1 MVNIYELLNR
11 IIVNKRYSLSPNLFI
26 EADRTELSE
35 EERSIFD
42 LLKNIVSLRT
52 KIHNDGIEFHPMFV
66 MADGS
71 RTFSIEDI
79 SEDDYLI
86 LHSLKLE
93 KMPLIL
99 RALIADILWT
109 NKKEFSAAKIAAN
122 AYWELFTLWYRD
134 DDNVGTIDIIRRAV
148 CISAQTKQTLLFEKI
163 QGWFVDFLEKKAAN
177 NDGFFALRVM
187 ELFFGQKNF
196 DVSIFLPV
204 LDDLIDGNSDNIAK
218 VEQAYKLKTECL
230 FKLKRKEDAIKNNN
244 LLADYYLEFAEKIF
258 KKDIQGA
265 LRAVNF
271 YQKGIML
278 YRNNG
283 ESDKADAAHKRLV
296 EIQKEIPKIMVPFS
310 VELDIKGVID
320 NLKANME
327 GLSFEECVIRLT
339 QMFVFEKQEDIKKR
353 VIEEFKD
360 NPISHLFGTSLIN
373 AQGQTVLALHPLD
386 IHDPEK
392 DPKLM
397 ELHMYQNALEKQK
410 VAGDIWV
417 KNALIIIRDKFVI
430 DKSMVEFLVKDN
442 PIIPDGRERIFQSG
456 LYMFLNGDYYEAL
469 HILAPQV
476 ENLFRNIAREVGGLT
491 VTLEKDGS
499 SMEKVLS
506 SILSL
511 PELVDCY
518 DNDILFTFRGLLNEQ
533 AGANI
538 RNEIAHGIISEYAC
552 STGVC
557 LYFGVAVIKLLSLT
571 SASCYQ
577 ILLNSDKLSQY
588 EKEYFTKIISATA
601 NEVELTSS
609 LERLSKMLAS
619 HYDKAPVIIIDEY
632 DPGIILEFKWKEKL
646 SDVELEKWSNE
657 ALKQIGE
664 LRYDSEMKEDG
675 ITEILKFGIAFSGKK
690 VCVRTE

>member
-11 IIVNKRYSLSPNLFI
+11 IIVNKRYSLSSNLFI
-26 EADRTELSE
+26 EADRSTLSE
-35 EERSIFD
+35 KEKSIFD
-42 LLKNIVSLRT
+42 LLKNIVSLGT
-52 KIHNDGIEFHPMFV
+52 KIHDDRIEFHPMFV

-79 SEDDYLI
+79 SEEDYLI
-86 LHSLKLE
+86 LHNLE
-93 KMPLIL
+93 LDKIPLTL

-109 NKKEFSAAKIAAN
+109 NKKEFNAAKIAAD
-122 AYWELFTLWYRD
+122 AYWKLFILWYSD
-134 DDNVGTIDIIRRAV
+134 EDNIDTIDMIRRAV
-148 CISAQTKQTLLFEKI
+148 CISVQTKQTTLYNEI
-163 QGWFVDFLEKKAAN
+163 QEWFNDFIDTKAVNAE
-177 NDGFFALRVM
+177 GFFSLRVM
-187 ELFFGQKNF
+187 ELFFKQKNF
-196 DVSIFLPV
+196 DVSVILKV
-204 LDDLIDGNSDNIAK
+204 LDDLIDGSRDNLAK
-218 VEQAYKLKTECL
+218 VEQAYELKTECL

-258 KKDIQGA
+258 QKDIQGA

-283 ESDKADAAHKRLV
+283 ETNKAEVAQKRLV
-296 EIQKEIPKIMVPFS
+296 EIQKEIPKIMVPCS

-320 NLKANME
+320 NLKVNME

-360 NPISHLFGTSLIN
+360 NPISHLFGKSLIN

-386 IHDPEK
+386 IHNPEK
-392 DPKLM
+392 DLKLL

-442 PIIPDGRERIFQSG
+442 PIIPNGRERIFQSG

-469 HILAPQV
+469 HILTPQV

-491 VTLEKDGS
+491 VTLENDGS

-557 LYFGVAVIKLLSLT
+557 LYFGMAVIKLLSLT

-577 ILLNSDKLSQY
+577 ILKNS
-588 EKEYFTKIISATA
+588 
-601 NEVELTSS
+601 
-609 LERLSKMLAS
+609 
-619 HYDKAPVIIIDEY
+619 
-632 DPGIILEFKWKEKL
+632 EKL
-646 SDVELEKWSNE
+646 KHFEMPRKD
-657 ALKQIGE
+657 ALKVIH
-664 LRYDSEMKEDG
+664 
-675 ITEILKFGIAFSGKK
+675 
-690 VCVRTE
+690 

>member
-1 MVNIYELLNR
+1 MNIYELLNQ
-11 IIVNKRYSLSPNLFI
+11 IIVNKRYLLSPDLFI
-26 EADRTELSE
+26 ETYRTELRE
-35 EERSIFD
+35 EEKNIFD
-42 LLKNIVSLRT
+42 LLKNIVSLGT
-52 KIHNDGIEFHPMFV
+52 KIHDDGIEFHPMFV

-86 LHSLKLE
+86 LHSLELD

-109 NKKEFSAAKIAAN
+109 NKKEFSAAKIAAD
-122 AYWELFTLWYRD
+122 AYWKLFMLWYTD
-134 DDNVGTIDIIRRAV
+134 EDNVGTIDMIRRAV
-148 CISAQTKQTLLFEKI
+148 CISVQTKQTTLYNEI
-163 QGWFVDFLEKKAAN
+163 QEWFNEFIDTKAASAK
-177 NDGFFALRVM
+177 GFFSLRIM
-187 ELFFGQKNF
+187 ELFFKQKNF
-196 DVSIFLPV
+196 DVSIILKV
-204 LDDLIDGNSDNIAK
+204 LDGLIDGNSDNIAK

-265 LRAVNF
+265 LKAVNF

-339 QMFVFEKQEDIKKR
+339 QMFVFEKQEDIKKH

-360 NPISHLFGTSLIN
+360 NPISHLFGKSLIN

-577 ILLNSDKLSQY
+577 ILKNS
-588 EKEYFTKIISATA
+588 
-601 NEVELTSS
+601 
-609 LERLSKMLAS
+609 
-619 HYDKAPVIIIDEY
+619 
-632 DPGIILEFKWKEKL
+632 EKL
-646 SDVELEKWSNE
+646 KHFEMPRKD
-657 ALKQIGE
+657 ALKVIH
-664 LRYDSEMKEDG
+664 
-675 ITEILKFGIAFSGKK
+675 
-690 VCVRTE
+690 

>member
-42 LLKNIVSLRT
+42 LLKNIVSLGT

-66 MADGS
+66 MVDGS

-109 NKKEFSAAKIAAN
+109 NKKEFNAAKIAAN
-122 AYWELFTLWYRD
+122 AYWKLFTLWYRY
-134 DDNVGTIDIIRRAV
+134 DDNVGIIDIIRRAV

-163 QGWFVDFLEKKAAN
+163 KGWFVDFLEKKAAN
-177 NDGFFALRVM
+177 NDGFFVLRVM

-204 LDDLIDGNSDNIAK
+204 LDNMIAYNNDNIAK
-218 VEQAYKLKTECL
+218 VEQAYMLKTECL
-230 FKLKRKEDAIKNNN
+230 FKLKKKEEATKNN
-244 LLADYYLEFAEKIF
+244 LLLAKYYLDFAEGIF
-258 KKDIQGA
+258 QNDIQGA
-265 LRAVNF
+265 LRCVNY
-271 YQKGIML
+271 YQKGIKL
-278 YRNNG
+278 YRDNG
-283 ESDKADAAHKRLV
+283 EPQKAEIAHKRLV
-296 EIQKEIPKIMVPFS
+296 EIQKEIPQIMVPFS
-310 VELDIKGVID
+310 IELDIKGVVD
-320 NLKANME
+320 NIKINME
-327 GLSFEECVIRLT
+327 GLTFEEGLIRLT
-339 QMFVFEKQEDIKKR
+339 QMFVFEKQEDIKNR
-353 VIEEFKD
+353 VIGEFKD
-360 NPISHLFGTSLIN
+360 HPLAHMFGKSLIN
-373 AQGQTVLALHPLD
+373 AQGQTVLALPPLD
-386 IHDPEK
+386 IQNPEK
-392 DPKLM
+392 DPYLL

-410 VAGDIWV
+410 ISGDIWM
-417 KNALIIIRDKFVI
+417 KNALAILRDTYVV
-430 DKSMVEFLVKDN
+430 DNSMLDFLIKDN
-442 PIIPDGRERIFQSG
+442 PIIPEGREHIFQSA
-456 LYMFLNGDYYEAL
+456 LRMFLNGEFYEAM

-476 ENLFRNIAREVGGLT
+476 ENLFRNIAKEVGGLT
-491 VTLEKDGS
+491 VTLKDDGS

-511 PELVDCY
+511 PELLDCY

-571 SASCYQ
+571 SVSCYQ
-577 ILLNSDKLSQY
+577 ILKNSKKL
-588 EKEYFTKIISATA
+588 KHF
-601 NEVELTSS
+601 EVP
-609 LERLSKMLAS
+609 KK
-619 HYDKAPVIIIDEY
+619 D
-632 DPGIILEFKWKEKL
+632 
-646 SDVELEKWSNE
+646 
-657 ALKQIGE
+657 ALKVIH
-664 LRYDSEMKEDG
+664 
-675 ITEILKFGIAFSGKK
+675 
-690 VCVRTE
+690 

>member
-42 LLKNIVSLRT
+42 LLKNIVSLGT

-109 NKKEFSAAKIAAN
+109 NKKEFNAAKIAAN
-122 AYWELFTLWYRD
+122 AYWELFTFWYRD

-163 QGWFVDFLEKKAAN
+163 QGWFVDFLEEKAAN

-320 NLKANME
+320 NLKANTE

-360 NPISHLFGTSLIN
+360 NPISHLFGKSLIN

-577 ILLNSDKLSQY
+577 ILKNS
-588 EKEYFTKIISATA
+588 
-601 NEVELTSS
+601 
-609 LERLSKMLAS
+609 
-619 HYDKAPVIIIDEY
+619 
-632 DPGIILEFKWKEKL
+632 EKL
-646 SDVELEKWSNE
+646 KHFEMPRKD
-657 ALKQIGE
+657 ALKVIH
-664 LRYDSEMKEDG
+664 
-675 ITEILKFGIAFSGKK
+675 
-690 VCVRTE
+690 

>member
-11 IIVNKRYSLSPNLFI
+11 SIVNKRYSLSPNLFI
-26 EADRTELSE
+26 EADRIELSE
-35 EERSIFD
+35 EEKSIFD
-42 LLKNIVSLRT
+42 LLKNIVSLGT
-52 KIHNDGIEFHPMFV
+52 KIHDDGIEFHPMFV

-86 LHSLKLE
+86 LHSLELD

-109 NKKEFSAAKIAAN
+109 NKKEFSAAKIAAD
-122 AYWELFTLWYRD
+122 AYWKLFMLWYTD
-134 DDNVGTIDIIRRAV
+134 EDNVGTIDMIRRAV
-148 CISAQTKQTLLFEKI
+148 CISVQTKQTTLYNEI
-163 QGWFVDFLEKKAAN
+163 QEWFNEFIDTKAASAE
-177 NDGFFALRVM
+177 GFFSLKIM
-187 ELFFGQKNF
+187 ELFFKQKNF
-196 DVSIFLPV
+196 DVFIILRV

-360 NPISHLFGTSLIN
+360 NPISHLFGKSLIN

-577 ILLNSDKLSQY
+577 ILKNS
-588 EKEYFTKIISATA
+588 
-601 NEVELTSS
+601 
-609 LERLSKMLAS
+609 
-619 HYDKAPVIIIDEY
+619 
-632 DPGIILEFKWKEKL
+632 EKL
-646 SDVELEKWSNE
+646 KHFEMPRKD
-657 ALKQIGE
+657 ALKVIH
-664 LRYDSEMKEDG
+664 
-675 ITEILKFGIAFSGKK
+675 
-690 VCVRTE
+690 

>member
-42 LLKNIVSLRT
+42 LLKNIVSLGT

-79 SEDDYLI
+79 SEEDYLI

-109 NKKEFSAAKIAAN
+109 NKKEFNAAKIAAN
-122 AYWELFTLWYRD
+122 AYWELFTFWYRD

-360 NPISHLFGTSLIN
+360 NPISHLFGKSLIN

-417 KNALIIIRDKFVI
+417 KNALIIIRDKVVI
-430 DKSMVEFLVKDN
+430 DKSMVEFLVKDH

-577 ILLNSDKLSQY
+577 ILKNS
-588 EKEYFTKIISATA
+588 
-601 NEVELTSS
+601 
-609 LERLSKMLAS
+609 
-619 HYDKAPVIIIDEY
+619 
-632 DPGIILEFKWKEKL
+632 EKL
-646 SDVELEKWSNE
+646 KHFEMPRKD
-657 ALKQIGE
+657 ALKVIH
-664 LRYDSEMKEDG
+664 
-675 ITEILKFGIAFSGKK
+675 
-690 VCVRTE
+690 

>member
-26 EADRTELSE
+26 EADRIELSE

-42 LLKNIVSLRT
+42 LLKNIVSLGT

-109 NKKEFSAAKIAAN
+109 NKKEFNAAKIAAN

-360 NPISHLFGTSLIN
+360 NPISHLFGKSLIN

-577 ILLNSDKLSQY
+577 ILKNS
-588 EKEYFTKIISATA
+588 
-601 NEVELTSS
+601 
-609 LERLSKMLAS
+609 
-619 HYDKAPVIIIDEY
+619 
-632 DPGIILEFKWKEKL
+632 EKL
-646 SDVELEKWSNE
+646 KHFEMPRKD
-657 ALKQIGE
+657 ALKVIH
-664 LRYDSEMKEDG
+664 
-675 ITEILKFGIAFSGKK
+675 
-690 VCVRTE
+690 

>member
-35 EERSIFD
+35 EEKSIFD
-42 LLKNIVSLRT
+42 LLKNIVSLGT

-109 NKKEFSAAKIAAN
+109 NKKEFNAAKIAAN
-122 AYWELFTLWYRD
+122 AYWELFTFWYRD

-271 YQKGIML
+271 YQKGIIL

-360 NPISHLFGTSLIN
+360 NPISHLFGKSLIN

-577 ILLNSDKLSQY
+577 ILKNS
-588 EKEYFTKIISATA
+588 
-601 NEVELTSS
+601 
-609 LERLSKMLAS
+609 
-619 HYDKAPVIIIDEY
+619 
-632 DPGIILEFKWKEKL
+632 EKL
-646 SDVELEKWSNE
+646 KHFEMPRKD
-657 ALKQIGE
+657 ALKVIH
-664 LRYDSEMKEDG
+664 
-675 ITEILKFGIAFSGKK
+675 
-690 VCVRTE
+690 

>member
-42 LLKNIVSLRT
+42 LLKNIVSLGT

-109 NKKEFSAAKIAAN
+109 NKKEFNAAKIAAN
-122 AYWELFTLWYRD
+122 AYWELFTFWYRD

-339 QMFVFEKQEDIKKR
+339 QMFVFEKQEDIKKS

-360 NPISHLFGTSLIN
+360 NPISHLFGKSLIN

-577 ILLNSDKLSQY
+577 ILKNS
-588 EKEYFTKIISATA
+588 
-601 NEVELTSS
+601 
-609 LERLSKMLAS
+609 
-619 HYDKAPVIIIDEY
+619 
-632 DPGIILEFKWKEKL
+632 EKL
-646 SDVELEKWSNE
+646 KHFEMPRKD
-657 ALKQIGE
+657 ALKVIH
-664 LRYDSEMKEDG
+664 
-675 ITEILKFGIAFSGKK
+675 
-690 VCVRTE
+690 

>member
-35 EERSIFD
+35 EEKSIFD
-42 LLKNIVSLRT
+42 LLKNIVSLGT

-109 NKKEFSAAKIAAN
+109 NKKEFNAAKIAAN
-122 AYWELFTLWYRD
+122 AYWELFTFWYRD

-360 NPISHLFGTSLIN
+360 NPISHLFGKSLIN

-397 ELHMYQNALEKQK
+397 ELQMYQNALEKQK

-577 ILLNSDKLSQY
+577 ILKNS
-588 EKEYFTKIISATA
+588 
-601 NEVELTSS
+601 
-609 LERLSKMLAS
+609 
-619 HYDKAPVIIIDEY
+619 
-632 DPGIILEFKWKEKL
+632 EKL
-646 SDVELEKWSNE
+646 KHFEMPRKD
-657 ALKQIGE
+657 ALKVIH
-664 LRYDSEMKEDG
+664 
-675 ITEILKFGIAFSGKK
+675 
-690 VCVRTE
+690 

>member
-11 IIVNKRYSLSPNLFI
+11 IIVNKRYSLSSNLFI
-26 EADRTELSE
+26 EADRSTLSE
-35 EERSIFD
+35 KEKSIFD
-42 LLKNIVSLRT
+42 LLKNIVSLGT
-52 KIHNDGIEFHPMFV
+52 KIHDDRIEFHPMFV

-79 SEDDYLI
+79 SEEDYLI
-86 LHSLKLE
+86 LHNLE
-93 KMPLIL
+93 LDKIPLTL

-109 NKKEFSAAKIAAN
+109 NKKEFNAAKIAAD
-122 AYWELFTLWYRD
+122 AYWKLFILWYSD
-134 DDNVGTIDIIRRAV
+134 EDNIDTIDMIRRAV
-148 CISAQTKQTLLFEKI
+148 CISVQTKQTTLYNEI
-163 QGWFVDFLEKKAAN
+163 QEWFNDFIDTKAVNAE
-177 NDGFFALRVM
+177 GFFSLRVM
-187 ELFFGQKNF
+187 ELFFKQKNF
-196 DVSIFLPV
+196 DVSVILKV
-204 LDDLIDGNSDNIAK
+204 LDYLIDGSRDNLAK
-218 VEQAYKLKTECL
+218 VEQAYELKTECL

-258 KKDIQGA
+258 QKDIQGA

-283 ESDKADAAHKRLV
+283 ETNKAEVAQKRLV
-296 EIQKEIPKIMVPFS
+296 EIQKEIPKIMVPCS

-320 NLKANME
+320 NLKVNME
-327 GLSFEECVIRLT
+327 GLSFEESVIRLT
-339 QMFVFEKQEDIKKR
+339 QMLVFEKQEDIKKC
-353 VIEEFKD
+353 VIEELKN
-360 NPISHLFGTSLIN
+360 NPISHLFGKSLIN

-386 IHDPEK
+386 IHNPEK
-392 DPKLM
+392 DLKLL

-442 PIIPDGRERIFQSG
+442 PIIPNGRERIFQSG

-469 HILAPQV
+469 HILTPQV

-491 VTLEKDGS
+491 VTLENDGS

-557 LYFGVAVIKLLSLT
+557 LYFGMAVIKLLSLT

-577 ILLNSDKLSQY
+577 ILKNS
-588 EKEYFTKIISATA
+588 
-601 NEVELTSS
+601 
-609 LERLSKMLAS
+609 
-619 HYDKAPVIIIDEY
+619 
-632 DPGIILEFKWKEKL
+632 EKL
-646 SDVELEKWSNE
+646 KHFEMPRKD
-657 ALKQIGE
+657 ALKVI
-664 LRYDSEMKEDG
+664 R
-675 ITEILKFGIAFSGKK
+675 
-690 VCVRTE
+690 R

>member
-35 EERSIFD
+35 EEKSIFD
-42 LLKNIVSLRT
+42 LLKNIVSLGT

-109 NKKEFSAAKIAAN
+109 NKKEFNAAKIAAN
-122 AYWELFTLWYRD
+122 AYWELFTFWYRD

-327 GLSFEECVIRLT
+327 GLSFEECVIRMT

-360 NPISHLFGTSLIN
+360 NPISHLFGKSLIN

-577 ILLNSDKLSQY
+577 ILKNS
-588 EKEYFTKIISATA
+588 
-601 NEVELTSS
+601 
-609 LERLSKMLAS
+609 
-619 HYDKAPVIIIDEY
+619 
-632 DPGIILEFKWKEKL
+632 EKL
-646 SDVELEKWSNE
+646 KHFEMPRKD
-657 ALKQIGE
+657 ALKVIH
-664 LRYDSEMKEDG
+664 
-675 ITEILKFGIAFSGKK
+675 
-690 VCVRTE
+690 

>member
-11 IIVNKRYSLSPNLFI
+11 NIVNKRYSLSPNLFI
-26 EADRTELSE
+26 EADRIELSE
-35 EERSIFD
+35 EEKSIFD
-42 LLKNIVSLRT
+42 LLKNIVSLGT
-52 KIHNDGIEFHPMFV
+52 KIHDDGIEFHPMFV
-66 MADGS
+66 IADGS

-109 NKKEFSAAKIAAN
+109 NKKEFNAAKIAAN
-122 AYWELFTLWYRD
+122 AYWELFTFWYRD

-360 NPISHLFGTSLIN
+360 NPISHLFGKSIIN

-577 ILLNSDKLSQY
+577 ILKNS
-588 EKEYFTKIISATA
+588 
-601 NEVELTSS
+601 
-609 LERLSKMLAS
+609 
-619 HYDKAPVIIIDEY
+619 
-632 DPGIILEFKWKEKL
+632 EKL
-646 SDVELEKWSNE
+646 KHFEMPRKD
-657 ALKQIGE
+657 ALKVIH
-664 LRYDSEMKEDG
+664 
-675 ITEILKFGIAFSGKK
+675 
-690 VCVRTE
+690 

>member
-1 MVNIYELLNR
+1 MNIYELLNQ
-11 IIVNKRYSLSPNLFI
+11 IIVNKRYLLSPDLFI
-26 EADRTELSE
+26 ETYRTELRE
-35 EERSIFD
+35 EEKNIFD
-42 LLKNIVSLRT
+42 LLKNIVSLGT
-52 KIHNDGIEFHPMFV
+52 KIHDDGIEFHPMFV

-86 LHSLKLE
+86 FHSLELD

-109 NKKEFSAAKIAAN
+109 NKKEFSAAKIAAD
-122 AYWELFTLWYRD
+122 AYWKLFMLWYTD
-134 DDNVGTIDIIRRAV
+134 EDNVGTIDMIRRAV
-148 CISAQTKQTLLFEKI
+148 CISVQTKQTTLYNEI
-163 QGWFVDFLEKKAAN
+163 QEWFNEFIDTKAASAK
-177 NDGFFALRVM
+177 GFFSLRIM
-187 ELFFGQKNF
+187 ELFFKQKNF
-196 DVSIFLPV
+196 DVSIILKV
-204 LDDLIDGNSDNIAK
+204 LDGLIDGNSDNIAK

-265 LRAVNF
+265 LKAVNF

-339 QMFVFEKQEDIKKR
+339 QMFVFEKQEDIKKH

-360 NPISHLFGTSLIN
+360 NPISHLFGKSLIN

-577 ILLNSDKLSQY
+577 ILKNS
-588 EKEYFTKIISATA
+588 
-601 NEVELTSS
+601 
-609 LERLSKMLAS
+609 
-619 HYDKAPVIIIDEY
+619 
-632 DPGIILEFKWKEKL
+632 EKL
-646 SDVELEKWSNE
+646 KHFEMPRKD
-657 ALKQIGE
+657 ALKVIH
-664 LRYDSEMKEDG
+664 
-675 ITEILKFGIAFSGKK
+675 
-690 VCVRTE
+690 

>member
-1 MVNIYELLNR
+1 MHLGDDAVNIYELLNQ
-11 IIVNKRYSLSPNLFI
+11 IIVNKRYLLSPDLFI
-26 EADRTELSE
+26 ETYRTELRE
-35 EERSIFD
+35 EEKNIFD
-42 LLKNIVSLRT
+42 LLKNIVSLGT
-52 KIHNDGIEFHPMFV
+52 KIHDDGIEFHPMFV

-86 LHSLKLE
+86 LHSLELD

-109 NKKEFSAAKIAAN
+109 NKKEFSAAKIAAD
-122 AYWELFTLWYRD
+122 AYWKLFMLWYTD
-134 DDNVGTIDIIRRAV
+134 EDNIGTIDMIRRAV
-148 CISAQTKQTLLFEKI
+148 CISVQTKQTTLYNEI
-163 QGWFVDFLEKKAAN
+163 QEWFNEFIDTKAASAK
-177 NDGFFALRVM
+177 GFFSLRIM
-187 ELFFGQKNF
+187 ELFFKQKNF
-196 DVSIFLPV
+196 DVSIILKV
-204 LDDLIDGNSDNIAK
+204 LDGLIDGNSDNIAK

-265 LRAVNF
+265 LKAVNF

-339 QMFVFEKQEDIKKR
+339 QMFVFEKQEDIKKH

-360 NPISHLFGTSLIN
+360 NPISHLFGKSLIN

-577 ILLNSDKLSQY
+577 ILKNS
-588 EKEYFTKIISATA
+588 
-601 NEVELTSS
+601 
-609 LERLSKMLAS
+609 
-619 HYDKAPVIIIDEY
+619 
-632 DPGIILEFKWKEKL
+632 EKL
-646 SDVELEKWSNE
+646 KHFEMPRKD
-657 ALKQIGE
+657 ALKVIH
-664 LRYDSEMKEDG
+664 
-675 ITEILKFGIAFSGKK
+675 
-690 VCVRTE
+690 

>member
-11 IIVNKRYSLSPNLFI
+11 SIVNKRYSLSPNLFI
-26 EADRTELSE
+26 EADRIELSE
-35 EERSIFD
+35 EEKSIFD
-42 LLKNIVSLRT
+42 LLKNIVSLGT
-52 KIHNDGIEFHPMFV
+52 KIHDDGIEFHPMFV

-86 LHSLKLE
+86 LHSLELD

-109 NKKEFSAAKIAAN
+109 NKKEFSAAKIAAD
-122 AYWELFTLWYRD
+122 AYWQLFKLWYKD
-134 DDNVGTIDIIRRAV
+134 EDNIGTLDMIRRAL
-148 CISAQTKQTLLFEKI
+148 CISAQTKQTALYDKI
-163 QGWFVDFLEKKAAN
+163 QEWFKEFIDTRAASTE
-177 NDGFFALRVM
+177 GFFALRVM
-187 ELFFGQKNF
+187 ELFLEQKHF
-196 DVSIFLPV
+196 DVSVILKV
-204 LDDLIDGNSDNIAK
+204 LDDLIEENKDNIAK

-360 NPISHLFGTSLIN
+360 NPISHLFGKSLIN

-430 DKSMVEFLVKDN
+430 DKSMMEFLVKDN

-577 ILLNSDKLSQY
+577 ILKNS
-588 EKEYFTKIISATA
+588 
-601 NEVELTSS
+601 
-609 LERLSKMLAS
+609 
-619 HYDKAPVIIIDEY
+619 
-632 DPGIILEFKWKEKL
+632 EKL
-646 SDVELEKWSNE
+646 KHFEMPRKD
-657 ALKQIGE
+657 ALKVIH
-664 LRYDSEMKEDG
+664 
-675 ITEILKFGIAFSGKK
+675 
-690 VCVRTE
+690 

>member
-1 MVNIYELLNR
+1 MNIYELLNR

-42 LLKNIVSLRT
+42 LLKNIVSLGK

-109 NKKEFSAAKIAAN
+109 NKKEFNAAKIAAN
-122 AYWELFTLWYRD
+122 AYWELFTFWYRD

-163 QGWFVDFLEKKAAN
+163 QGWFVDFLEEKAAN

-360 NPISHLFGTSLIN
+360 NPISHLFGKSLIN

-577 ILLNSDKLSQY
+577 ILKNS
-588 EKEYFTKIISATA
+588 
-601 NEVELTSS
+601 
-609 LERLSKMLAS
+609 
-619 HYDKAPVIIIDEY
+619 
-632 DPGIILEFKWKEKL
+632 EKL
-646 SDVELEKWSNE
+646 KHFEMPRKD
-657 ALKQIGE
+657 ALKVIH
-664 LRYDSEMKEDG
+664 
-675 ITEILKFGIAFSGKK
+675 
-690 VCVRTE
+690 

>member
-360 NPISHLFGTSLIN
+360 NPISHLFGKSLIN

-577 ILLNSDKLSQY
+577 ILKNSEKLKHFEIPS
-588 EKEYFTKIISATA
+588 KDTLKII
-601 NEVELTSS
+601 
-609 LERLSKMLAS
+609 R
-619 HYDKAPVIIIDEY
+619 
-632 DPGIILEFKWKEKL
+632 
-646 SDVELEKWSNE
+646 
-657 ALKQIGE
+657 
-664 LRYDSEMKEDG
+664 
-675 ITEILKFGIAFSGKK
+675 
-690 VCVRTE
+690 

>member
-1 MVNIYELLNR
+1 MVNIYKLLNR
-11 IIVNKRYSLSPNLFI
+11 IIANKRYSLSPNLFI
-26 EADRTELSE
+26 EADRIELSE

-42 LLKNIVSLRT
+42 LLKNIVSLGT
-52 KIHNDGIEFHPMFV
+52 KIHPMFV

-109 NKKEFSAAKIAAN
+109 NKKEFNAAKIAAN

-134 DDNVGTIDIIRRAV
+134 DDSVGTIDIIRRAV

-204 LDDLIDGNSDNIAK
+204 LDNMIAYNNDNIAK
-218 VEQAYKLKTECL
+218 VEQAYMLKTECL
-230 FKLKRKEDAIKNNN
+230 FKLKKKEEATKNN
-244 LLADYYLEFAEKIF
+244 LLLAKYYLDFAEGIF
-258 KKDIQGA
+258 QNDIQGA
-265 LRAVNF
+265 LRCVNY
-271 YQKGIML
+271 YQKGIKL
-278 YRNNG
+278 YRDNG
-283 ESDKADAAHKRLV
+283 EPQKAEIAHKRLV
-296 EIQKEIPKIMVPFS
+296 EIQKEIPQIMVPFS
-310 VELDIKGVID
+310 IELDIKGVVD
-320 NLKANME
+320 NIKINME
-327 GLSFEECVIRLT
+327 GLTFEEGLIRLT
-339 QMFVFEKQEDIKKR
+339 QMFVFEKQEDIKNR
-353 VIEEFKD
+353 VIGEFKD
-360 NPISHLFGTSLIN
+360 YPLAHMFGKNLIN
-373 AQGQTVLALHPLD
+373 AQGQTVLALPPLD
-386 IHDPEK
+386 IQNPEK
-392 DPKLM
+392 DPYLL

-410 VAGDIWV
+410 ISGDIWM
-417 KNALIIIRDKFVI
+417 KNALAILRDIYVV
-430 DKSMVEFLVKDN
+430 DNSMLDFLVKDN
-442 PIIPDGRERIFQSG
+442 PIIPEGREHIFQSA
-456 LYMFLNGDYYEAL
+456 LRMFLNGEFYEAM

-476 ENLFRNIAREVGGLT
+476 ENLFRNIAKEVGGLT
-491 VTLEKDGS
+491 VTLKDDGS

-511 PELVDCY
+511 PELLDCY

-571 SASCYQ
+571 SVSCYQ
-577 ILLNSDKLSQY
+577 ILKNSKKL
-588 EKEYFTKIISATA
+588 KHF
-601 NEVELTSS
+601 EVP
-609 LERLSKMLAS
+609 KK
-619 HYDKAPVIIIDEY
+619 D
-632 DPGIILEFKWKEKL
+632 
-646 SDVELEKWSNE
+646 
-657 ALKQIGE
+657 ALKVIH
-664 LRYDSEMKEDG
+664 
-675 ITEILKFGIAFSGKK
+675 
-690 VCVRTE
+690 

>member
-1 MVNIYELLNR
+1 MNIYELLNR

-42 LLKNIVSLRT
+42 LLKNIVSLGT

-109 NKKEFSAAKIAAN
+109 NKKEFNAAKIAAN
-122 AYWELFTLWYRD
+122 AYWELFTFWYRD

-163 QGWFVDFLEKKAAN
+163 QGWFVDFLEEKAAN

-360 NPISHLFGTSLIN
+360 NPISHLFGKSLIN

-577 ILLNSDKLSQY
+577 ILKNS
-588 EKEYFTKIISATA
+588 
-601 NEVELTSS
+601 
-609 LERLSKMLAS
+609 
-619 HYDKAPVIIIDEY
+619 
-632 DPGIILEFKWKEKL
+632 EKL
-646 SDVELEKWSNE
+646 KHFEMPRKD
-657 ALKQIGE
+657 ALKVIH
-664 LRYDSEMKEDG
+664 
-675 ITEILKFGIAFSGKK
+675 
-690 VCVRTE
+690 

>member
-1 MVNIYELLNR
+1 MSIYGLLNQT
-11 IIVNKRYSLSPNLFI
+11 IKNERYSLASDLFT
-26 EADRTELSE
+26 EADREKLSE
-35 EERSIFD
+35 EEKRMFD
-42 LLKNIVSLRT
+42 LLKNIASLGT
-52 KIHNDGIEFHPMFV
+52 EIHNDGIEFHPMFV

-86 LHSLKLE
+86 LHSLELD
-93 KMPLIL
+93 KMPLTL

-109 NKKEFSAAKIAAN
+109 NKKEFNAAKIAAD
-122 AYWELFTLWYRD
+122 AYWKLFRLWYTD
-134 DDNVGTIDIIRRAV
+134 GDNIGTIDMIRRAV
-148 CISAQTKQTLLFEKI
+148 CISVQTKQTTLYNEI
-163 QGWFVDFLEKKAAN
+163 QEWFNDFMDTKAASA
-177 NDGFFALRVM
+177 DGFFSLRIM
-187 ELFFGQKNF
+187 ELFFKQKNF
-196 DVSIFLPV
+196 DVSGLLKV
-204 LDDLIDGNSDNIAK
+204 LDDLIKGSSGNVAK
-218 VEQAYKLKTECL
+218 VEQAYELKTECL
-230 FKLKRKEDAIKNNN
+230 FKLKRKEEAIKNNN
-244 LLADYYLEFAEKIF
+244 LLADYYLEYAEKIF
-258 KKDIQGA
+258 QKDIQGA
-265 LRAVNF
+265 LRSVHF
-271 YQKGIML
+271 YQKGIMI

-283 ESDKADAAHKRLV
+283 EVHKAEVAHKRLV

-310 VELDIKGVID
+310 IELDIKGVID
-320 NLKANME
+320 NLKVNME
-327 GLSFEECVIRLT
+327 GLSFEECVMRLT
-339 QMFVFEKQEDIKKR
+339 QMLVFEKQEDIKKR

-360 NPISHLFGTSLIN
+360 SPTSHLFGKSLIN

-386 IHDPEK
+386 IHEPEK

-410 VAGDIWV
+410 IIGDIWA
-417 KNALIIIRDKFVI
+417 KNALSMIRDKFAI

-442 PIIPDGRERIFQSG
+442 PIIPNGRERIFQSG
-456 LYMFLNGDYYEAL
+456 IYMFLNGDYYEAL

-476 ENLFRNIAREVGGLT
+476 ENLFRNIAREVGGVT

-571 SASCYQ
+571 SAPCYQ
-577 ILLNSDKLSQY
+577 ILK
-588 EKEYFTKIISATA
+588 
-601 NEVELTSS
+601 SS
-609 LERLSKMLAS
+609 
-619 HYDKAPVIIIDEY
+619 
-632 DPGIILEFKWKEKL
+632 EKL
-646 SDVELEKWSNE
+646 KHFKVPRED
-657 ALKQIGE
+657 ALKVIH
-664 LRYDSEMKEDG
+664 
-675 ITEILKFGIAFSGKK
+675 
-690 VCVRTE
+690 

>member
-42 LLKNIVSLRT
+42 LLKNIVSLGT

-109 NKKEFSAAKIAAN
+109 NKKEFNAAKIAAN
-122 AYWELFTLWYRD
+122 AYWELFTFWYRD

-310 VELDIKGVID
+310 AELDIKGVID

-339 QMFVFEKQEDIKKR
+339 QMFVFEKQEDIKKS

-360 NPISHLFGTSLIN
+360 NPISHLFGKSLIN

-577 ILLNSDKLSQY
+577 ILKNS
-588 EKEYFTKIISATA
+588 
-601 NEVELTSS
+601 
-609 LERLSKMLAS
+609 
-619 HYDKAPVIIIDEY
+619 
-632 DPGIILEFKWKEKL
+632 EKL
-646 SDVELEKWSNE
+646 KHFEMPRKD
-657 ALKQIGE
+657 ALKVIH
-664 LRYDSEMKEDG
+664 
-675 ITEILKFGIAFSGKK
+675 
-690 VCVRTE
+690 

>member
-42 LLKNIVSLRT
+42 LLKNIVSLGT

-109 NKKEFSAAKIAAN
+109 NKKEFNAAKIAAN
-122 AYWELFTLWYRD
+122 AYWELFTFWYRD

-163 QGWFVDFLEKKAAN
+163 QGWFVDFLEEKAAN

-360 NPISHLFGTSLIN
+360 NPISHLFGKSLIN

-518 DNDILFTFRGLLNEQ
+518 DNDILFTFRGMLNEQ

-577 ILLNSDKLSQY
+577 ILKNS
-588 EKEYFTKIISATA
+588 
-601 NEVELTSS
+601 
-609 LERLSKMLAS
+609 
-619 HYDKAPVIIIDEY
+619 
-632 DPGIILEFKWKEKL
+632 EKL
-646 SDVELEKWSNE
+646 KHFEMPRKD
-657 ALKQIGE
+657 ALKVIH
-664 LRYDSEMKEDG
+664 
-675 ITEILKFGIAFSGKK
+675 
-690 VCVRTE
+690 

>member
-11 IIVNKRYSLSPNLFI
+11 SIVNKRYSLLPNLFI
-26 EADRTELSE
+26 EADRIELSE
-35 EERSIFD
+35 EEKSIFD
-42 LLKNIVSLRT
+42 LLKNIVSLGTR
-52 KIHNDGIEFHPMFV
+52 IYDDGIEFHPMFV

-71 RTFSIEDI
+71 RTFSIDDI

-86 LHSLKLE
+86 LHSLELD

-109 NKKEFSAAKIAAN
+109 NKKEFSAAKIVAD
-122 AYWELFTLWYRD
+122 AYWKLFMLWYTD
-134 DDNVGTIDIIRRAV
+134 EDNVGTIDMIRRAV
-148 CISAQTKQTLLFEKI
+148 CISVQTKQTTLYNEI
-163 QGWFVDFLEKKAAN
+163 QEWFNEFIDTKAASAE
-177 NDGFFALRVM
+177 GFFSLRIM
-187 ELFFGQKNF
+187 ELFFKQKNF
-196 DVSIFLPV
+196 DVSIILKV

-296 EIQKEIPKIMVPFS
+296 EIQKEIPKEIPKIMVPFS

-327 GLSFEECVIRLT
+327 GLSFEECIIRLT

-360 NPISHLFGTSLIN
+360 NPISHLFGKSLIN

-392 DPKLM
+392 NPKLM

-456 LYMFLNGDYYEAL
+456 LYMFLNRDYYEAL

-499 SMEKVLS
+499 SMDKVLS

-552 STGVC
+552 ATGVC

-577 ILLNSDKLSQY
+577 ILKNS
-588 EKEYFTKIISATA
+588 
-601 NEVELTSS
+601 
-609 LERLSKMLAS
+609 
-619 HYDKAPVIIIDEY
+619 
-632 DPGIILEFKWKEKL
+632 EKL
-646 SDVELEKWSNE
+646 KHFEMPRKD
-657 ALKQIGE
+657 ALKVIH
-664 LRYDSEMKEDG
+664 
-675 ITEILKFGIAFSGKK
+675 
-690 VCVRTE
+690 

>member
-360 NPISHLFGTSLIN
+360 NPISHLFGKSLIN

-417 KNALIIIRDKFVI
+417 KNALIIIRDEFVI

-577 ILLNSDKLSQY
+577 ILKNS
-588 EKEYFTKIISATA
+588 
-601 NEVELTSS
+601 
-609 LERLSKMLAS
+609 
-619 HYDKAPVIIIDEY
+619 
-632 DPGIILEFKWKEKL
+632 EKL
-646 SDVELEKWSNE
+646 KHFEMPRKD
-657 ALKQIGE
+657 ALKVIH
-664 LRYDSEMKEDG
+664 
-675 ITEILKFGIAFSGKK
+675 
-690 VCVRTE
+690 

>member
-26 EADRTELSE
+26 EADRIELSE

-196 DVSIFLPV
+196 DVSLFLPV

-265 LRAVNF
+265 LRVVNF

-283 ESDKADAAHKRLV
+283 ESDKVDAAHKRLV

-360 NPISHLFGTSLIN
+360 NPISHLFGKSLIN

-577 ILLNSDKLSQY
+577 ILKNS
-588 EKEYFTKIISATA
+588 
-601 NEVELTSS
+601 
-609 LERLSKMLAS
+609 
-619 HYDKAPVIIIDEY
+619 
-632 DPGIILEFKWKEKL
+632 EKL
-646 SDVELEKWSNE
+646 KHFEMPRKD
-657 ALKQIGE
+657 ALKVIH
-664 LRYDSEMKEDG
+664 
-675 ITEILKFGIAFSGKK
+675 
-690 VCVRTE
+690 

>member
-42 LLKNIVSLRT
+42 LLKNIVSLGT

-66 MADGS
+66 IADGS

-109 NKKEFSAAKIAAN
+109 NKKEFNAAKIAAN
-122 AYWELFTLWYRD
+122 AYWELFTFWYRD

-360 NPISHLFGTSLIN
+360 NPISHLFGKSIIN

-417 KNALIIIRDKFVI
+417 KNALIIIRNKFVI

-577 ILLNSDKLSQY
+577 ILKNS
-588 EKEYFTKIISATA
+588 
-601 NEVELTSS
+601 
-609 LERLSKMLAS
+609 
-619 HYDKAPVIIIDEY
+619 
-632 DPGIILEFKWKEKL
+632 EKL
-646 SDVELEKWSNE
+646 KHFEMPRKD
-657 ALKQIGE
+657 ALKVIH
-664 LRYDSEMKEDG
+664 
-675 ITEILKFGIAFSGKK
+675 
-690 VCVRTE
+690 